1 MVFYSFQ
8 NLVHHKL
15 GQNCTF
21 CPTILLSDPHEHLSK
36 VAMPAGI
43 VDDIVGASFL
53 NGVVSNDPMDYN
65 GHGTFVAG
73 VIGAVGNNNVGVTGM
88 NQAISL
94 IACQMLDAEGS
105 SEAPGPSGWATD
117 AVQCIDYCI
126 HKGAHVMSASWGSL
140 VFSAALQV

>member
-1 MVFYSFQ
+1 
-8 NLVHHKL
+8 
-15 GQNCTF
+15 
-21 CPTILLSDPHEHLSK
+21 
-36 VAMPAGI
+36 MPAGI
-43 VDDIVGASFL
+43 VDDVMGASFL
-53 NGVVSNDPMDYN
+53 NGVMSNDPTDFN

-73 VIGAVGNNNVGVTGM
+73 VIGAVGNNNVGVTGL

-105 SEAPGPSGWATD
+105 SEAPGPTGWATD
-117 AVQCIDYCI
+117 AVQYIDYCI

>member
-1 MVFYSFQ
+1 
-8 NLVHHKL
+8 
-15 GQNCTF
+15 
-21 CPTILLSDPHEHLSK
+21 
-36 VAMPAGI
+36 MPAGI

-53 NGVVSNDPMDYN
+53 SGVVSNDPMDYN